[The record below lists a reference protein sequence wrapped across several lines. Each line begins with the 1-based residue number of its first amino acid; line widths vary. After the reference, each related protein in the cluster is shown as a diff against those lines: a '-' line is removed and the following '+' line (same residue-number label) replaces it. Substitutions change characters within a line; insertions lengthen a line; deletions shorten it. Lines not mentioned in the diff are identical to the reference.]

1 MKYISSTCASLAI
14 LLLPVFSLAQS
25 GPQKGFGGIG
35 RIVEVTLNFINYYLI
50 PAVFAIAFIV
60 FIWGIFKYFIMGG
73 ANEGDQEKGKQLAMW
88 GILGFVI
95 IVSVWGLVNVIADG
109 LGFSGSNAP
118 ALPKTPGVSGGGS
131 VQVGGQVAPEPLTG
145 RASGPI

>member
-14 LLLPVFSLAQS
+14 LLLPMFSLAQS

-35 RIVEVTLNFINYYLI
+35 KIVEVTLNFINFYLI

-118 ALPKTPGVSGGGS
+118 PLPKIQGIGGSASAGSGNTGATTNLTPGGMGY
-131 VQVGGQVAPEPLTG
+131 
-145 RASGPI
+145 